1 MTELIKTFI
10 SKTHNILQI
19 KQKNSS
25 SIPTHP
31 QNPACQKKNHL
42 ITVFIRISAQ
52 PRISAHP
59 KGRKS

>member
-19 KQKNSS
+19 KQENSS

-31 QNPACQKKNHL
+31 QNPACQKKTL
-42 ITVFIRISAQ
+42 DYRIYSNKR
-52 PRISAHP
+52 PTSN
-59 KGRKS
+59 

>member
-19 KQKNSS
+19 KQENSS

-31 QNPACQKKNHL
+31 QNPACQKKKTL
-42 ITVFIRISAQ
+42 DYRIYSNKRPA
-52 PRISAHP
+52 SN
-59 KGRKS
+59 